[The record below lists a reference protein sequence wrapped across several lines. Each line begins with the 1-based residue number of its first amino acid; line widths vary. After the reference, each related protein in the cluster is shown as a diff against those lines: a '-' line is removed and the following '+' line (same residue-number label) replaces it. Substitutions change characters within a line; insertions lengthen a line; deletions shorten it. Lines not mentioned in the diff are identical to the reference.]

1 MDREIWAVLLT
12 AVASTSRNYR
22 HGRCPIRVPQRHGGT
37 TECEKNILDILVLA
51 EPKTLCCWLLLLP

>member
-37 TECEKNILDILVLA
+37 VGESSNECSVTECVKR
-51 EPKTLCCWLLLLP
+51 TF